1 MKIWLI
7 ALLAM
12 AMPLLAWAEPA
23 NPAIT
28 QDELDGWTA
37 DAPDDPNDISINW
50 VDSSHAYA
58 TDQAQALTE
67 WMDDFFGDP
76 NYDIEKA
83 DSLVRLEWVNDWDE
97 EENYNT
103 KLRLRGKLQL
113 PRISKRLNLVF
124 SGEDGDA
131 LSEDERDN
139 ADLVGLL
146 YNVAE
151 RKRSRLD
158 LTLGFTADGPRPGVR
173 YRNQGPITERFR
185 YRYTQRIQYETD
197 DGFYTTGQINLD
209 HALSENNLIRWSNR
223 AIYGEETR
231 GTEWRTRLSL
241 SRRIKPLRKKH
252 HLVISYFGAI
262 NGITDPSYTKN
273 YRLGMLFRRQVYRQY
288 LFAELEPSYN
298 FRRNNVDA
306 DRNGVWKVVVRF
318 EIALQRD
325 LRRLKST
332 GSPPQTPPDAT

>member
-7 ALLAM
+7 
-12 AMPLLAWAEPA
+12 PLLTLPILVWAEPA
-23 NPAIT
+23 IQAN
-28 QDELDGWTA
+28 QGDEIDGWK
-37 DAPDDPNDISINW
+37 APEPESEPEDPNDISINW

-67 WMDDFFGDP
+67 WMDNFFGDP

-83 DSLVRLEWVNDWDE
+83 ESLVRLEWVNDWDE
-97 EENYNT
+97 EDGYNT

-113 PRISKRLNLVF
+113 PRLSKRLNLVF
-124 SGEDGDA
+124 SGEDGDT
-131 LSEDERDN
+131 LSGDDRQNEDR
-139 ADLVGLL
+139 VGLL

-151 RKRSRLD
+151 RKRSRVD
-158 LTLGFTADGPRPGVR
+158 LTLGFNTGDLRPGIR
-173 YRNQGPITERFR
+173 YRNQGPITERFS
-185 YRYTQRIQYETD
+185 YRYTQRIQYETGE
-197 DGFYTTGQINLD
+197 GFYTTGQINLD
-209 HALSENNLIRWSNR
+209 HAQSENTLVRWSNR
-223 AIYGEETR
+223 VVYGEEAP
-231 GTEWRTRLSL
+231 GAEWRTRLSL
-241 SRRIKPLRKKH
+241 SRRMRPVRKKH

-306 DRNGVWKVVVRF
+306 GRNGVWRVVVRF

-325 LRRLKST
+325 LRRLKK
-332 GSPPQTPPDAT
+332 PDEG